1 MTRFIGKRALVTGSG
16 RGIGK
21 GIALRLASEGAEV
34 AVHYRKGAEGAL
46 AVVDE
51 IRAAGGTA
59 FAVKGDVG
67 KVSDIQSILAELD
80 SAWGKAD
87 SFDILVNNAAMA
99 SAVTNFDA
107 IDEQEFD
114 RVMAVNFKGPFFLIQ
129 ESLRRM
135 RPNGRIINISANGSR
150 RAYPEASV
158 YSAAKSALNTLTMLL
173 AGRAGER
180 GITINAVAPGAVI
193 TEMSRARMEKPG
205 AMERYVEQTA
215 LRRVAEV
222 DDIAAVVA
230 FLASEDGRWITGET
244 LFATGGLKL

>member
-34 AVHYRKGAEGAL
+34 AVHYRNGAESAQ
-46 AVVDE
+46 AVVEE
-51 IRAAGGTA
+51 IRANGGTA
-59 FAVKGDVG
+59 FAVQGDVG
-67 KVSDIQSILAELD
+67 EISGIQSILAELD
-80 SAWGKAD
+80 GTWGAAE
-87 SFDILVNNAAMA
+87 SWDILVNNAAMA
-99 SAVTNFDA
+99 LSITNFDK

-129 ESLRRM
+129 EALRRM

-150 RAYPEASV
+150 RAYPDASV

-180 GITINAVAPGAVI
+180 GITINAVAPGAVV
-193 TEMSRARMEKPG
+193 TEMSRKRMARPG
-205 AMERYVEQTA
+205 AMERYAEQTA
-215 LRRVAEV
+215 LGRVAEV
-222 DDIAAVVA
+222 EDIAAVVA